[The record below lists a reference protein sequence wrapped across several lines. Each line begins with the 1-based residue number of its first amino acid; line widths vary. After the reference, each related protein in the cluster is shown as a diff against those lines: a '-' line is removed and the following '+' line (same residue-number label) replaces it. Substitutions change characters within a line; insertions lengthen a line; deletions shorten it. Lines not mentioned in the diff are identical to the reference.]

1 MDTTLG
7 LFLVIS
13 AAVLGGAVAKLLKFP
28 LLVGYIL
35 GGLLFGVIFPNV
47 FRGVSNLAQ
56 IGTILLLFTI
66 GIELSFERLSKFFK
80 LAVFGAPI
88 QIIIVTGILYFVLTA
103 LGINGVTSLVLA
115 AGFSLSSTAVVLK
128 ILTEKGEIDT
138 IHGGAMF
145 SWLLVQDL
153 AVIPMMVVLP
163 LLARGSSIGAIG
175 GPIAFSLGKAI
186 LVLVTAVILGKL
198 VVPRVIH
205 KIAST
210 NSRELLVL
218 IAVAIALGTAVL
230 TSLFG
235 ISPALGAFL
244 AGVVISES
252 QENHAVLSEIRP
264 LRDLFVALFFV
275 SLGFLVDPVILVHNI
290 GLILVITLAV
300 MMVKTLVILLVSVVF
315 GYRGKTAIANS
326 LGLSQVGEF
335 AFVIFSAALVGGIID
350 KTDASIG
357 ISVTLFSL
365 IAAPFLFRSIVPVWR
380 KLKGMKMFS
389 PGESSHLTADGV
401 VFTNHI
407 ILCGYGRVG
416 SWIGRALEEN
426 KIPFV
431 VVEYNQAIVGELKE
445 KNTPVVYGDPGEPEI
460 LEALNIKEAK
470 AIILAI
476 PDHVAQENLVA
487 YVQTVAPNVKII
499 SRAHLEEDVQSL
511 KDLKVARIVQPEF
524 EAAIAIIKSI
534 LVGMGKPKEEIS
546 AVLKGLRMAHSK

>member
-13 AAVLGGAVAKLLKFP
+13 AAVLGGATAKLLKFP

-47 FRGVSNLAQ
+47 FGGVSNLAQ

-66 GIELSFERLSKFFK
+66 GIELSFERLSRFFK

-88 QIIIVTGILYFVLTA
+88 QIVLVTVILYFVLRT
-103 LGINGVTSLVLA
+103 LGINGVTSLVLS
-115 AGFSLSSTAVVLK
+115 AGFSLSSTAVILK
-128 ILTEKGEIDT
+128 ILTEKGEMDT
-138 IHGGAMF
+138 VHGGAMF

-153 AVIPMMVVLP
+153 AVIPMMVILP
-163 LLARGSSIGAIG
+163 LLAGGSASGGIG
-175 GPIAFSLGKAI
+175 GQIALSLGRAI
-186 LVLVTAVILGKL
+186 LILVAAVILGKL
-198 VVPRVIH
+198 VVPRIIH
-205 KIAST
+205 RIAST

-218 IAVAIALGTAVL
+218 IAVAIALGTAVA

-275 SLGFLVDPVILVHNI
+275 SFGFLVDPAILVHSI

-300 MMVKTLVILLVSVVF
+300 LVVKALVVFLVSVAF
-315 GYRGKTAIANS
+315 GYRGKSAIANS

-335 AFVIFSAALVGGIID
+335 AFVIFSAALAGGVID
-350 KTDASIG
+350 KTDASFG

-365 IAAPFLFRSIVPVWR
+365 IAAPFLFNSIVPVWR
-380 KLKGMKMFS
+380 KLKGIRIFS
-389 PGESSHLTADGV
+389 SGEKGLATSGGE

-416 SWIGRALEEN
+416 SWIGRALGDN
-426 KIPFV
+426 NIPFV
-431 VVEYNQAIVGELKE
+431 VVEYNRAIVAELKE
-445 KNTPVVYGDPGEPEI
+445 KNTPVIYGDPGEPEI
-460 LEALNIKEAK
+460 LDALNVKEAK

-487 YVQTVAPNVKII
+487 YVQTVAPGVKII

-511 KDLKVARIVQPEF
+511 KDLKVDRIVQPEF

-534 LVGMGKPKEEIS
+534 FVSMGKPKEEIS
-546 AVLKGLRMAHSK
+546 AVLKGLRMSHSK